1 MSNSAISRR
10 YAKAL
15 VNLGAEQKAVE
26 QFGDELAQVRS
37 VFKGED
43 LLRLIIESPTFAMEK
58 KAAILSEISD
68 SMKLSPGIRSF
79 LGLLLAKDRLKF
91 LPEIEGDYRRLADDL
106 SGVVRAQ
113 ISSAAEL
120 DQAQCQEI
128 QAGLEKQTG
137 KKVELK
143 VQLDP
148 SLIGGIQAEIG
159 GKVFD
164 GSIRTQLK
172 RIEDTLKKG

>member
-10 YAKAL
+10 YAQAL
-15 VNLGAEQKAVE
+15 VNLGAEQKTVE
-26 QFGDELAQVRS
+26 LFGDELAQVGS
-37 VFKGED
+37 VLKGED
-43 LLRLIIESPTFAMEK
+43 QLRLILECPTFATEK
-58 KAAILSEISD
+58 KGVILSEIYD
-68 SMKLSPGIRSF
+68 TMKLSKGIRNF
-79 LGLLLAKDRLKF
+79 LGLLLTKDRLKY
-91 LPEIEGDYRRLADDL
+91 LPEIEGDYRRLADEL

-113 ISSAAEL
+113 ITSAVEL
-120 DQAQCQEI
+120 NQGQCREI
-128 QAGLEKQTG
+128 QSGLEKQTG

-164 GSIRTQLK
+164 GSIKTQLK